1 MTTVALDFGTSKTV
15 LCIVDSHAKIPR
27 TLMVMPSSVFVS
39 SNTKIFGESAKS
51 QHTQDGQLFQYF
63 KRSLWAGYQH
73 LSHSINNQ
81 TYSDKEIS
89 ELFIQHI
96 WRQLQQ
102 LNELQTHPKKV
113 IFTVPIGA
121 FEGYLNWLRDFAEQ
135 IGIPNVQLLE
145 EPTAVALGY
154 AVKYLGL
161 PVMAVNFGGGSLE
174 LSLVRINVAKRNQ
187 KGMRAEVLAKS
198 SVLVGGIDIDAWI
211 AEYYLQ
217 QIGYDRT
224 EIGDKNWQ
232 KLLEVAEQLKIQLSK
247 VNEASKSW
255 FDDENN
261 KVYELQLTRD
271 QLEEILESRQLLEQ
285 VGQALDEVLSI
296 AHDKGIS
303 KNEIEQVLLVGGSCE
318 ISSVK
323 QLIISY
329 FGRQRVKL
337 DKRLEVVAHGTL
349 ALEQLLSVDDY
360 LRHGY
365 AIRVWEPFAKVYS
378 YFTLFE
384 KGMKYPCQRPEPLTL
399 QVATEGQR
407 EIRLDIGELT
417 EVSELEITYD
427 AQNRMK
433 SRQLK
438 KQSKYGPLKSHN
450 QQACLAR
457 LDPSGEIGVDRLEVY
472 FEVDERRI
480 LLATV
485 KDLLTGQVLVN
496 RGSVAKLY

>member
-1 MTTVALDFGTSKTV
+1 MTTVALDFGTSNTVVCAVAPHIKT
-15 LCIVDSHAKIPR
+15 PR
-27 TLMVMPSSVFVS
+27 TLMVVPSSVFVG
-39 SNTKIFGESAKS
+39 SNTKFFGESAKL
-51 QHTQDGQLFQYF
+51 QYTQDGQLFQDF
-63 KRSLWAGYQH
+63 KRNLWADYQH
-73 LSHSINNQ
+73 LSHSIDNQ
-81 TYSDKEIS
+81 TYSDKDIS

-96 WRQLQQ
+96 WQQLQQ
-102 LNELQTHPKKV
+102 LAELQIHPNKV
-113 IFTVPIGA
+113 ILTVPIGA

-154 AVKYLGL
+154 AVRYPGL
-161 PVMAVNFGGGSLE
+161 PVLAVNFGGGSLE
-174 LSLVRINVAKRNQ
+174 LSLVRINVAKGHQ

-198 SVLVGGIDIDAWI
+198 SVLVGGIDIDVWL

-217 QIGYDRT
+217 QIGSERT
-224 EIGDKNWQ
+224 EIGERSWQ
-232 KLLEVAEQLKIQLSK
+232 KLLEVAEQLKIQLSQ

-255 FDDENN
+255 LDDENN
-261 KVYELQLTRD
+261 KLYELQLSRD

-337 DKRLEVVAHGTL
+337 DNPLQAVAHGAL
-349 ALEQLLSVDDY
+349 ALSQLLSVDDY

-365 AIRVWEPFAKVYS
+365 AIRLWEPYARVYS

-399 QVATEGQR
+399 QVATEGQP

-433 SRQLK
+433 NRQLK
-438 KQSKYGPLKSHN
+438 KQSKYRPLRSHN

-457 LDPSGEIGVDRLEVY
+457 LDPSGEIGVDRIEVY

-496 RGSVAKLY
+496 RGSVAKLQ